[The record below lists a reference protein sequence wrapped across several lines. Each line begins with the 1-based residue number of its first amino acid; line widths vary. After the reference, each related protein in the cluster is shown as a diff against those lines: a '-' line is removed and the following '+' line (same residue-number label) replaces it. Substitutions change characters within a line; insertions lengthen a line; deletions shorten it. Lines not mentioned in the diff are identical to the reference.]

1 MSWTCA
7 PGLKSFD
14 NLNLNGDNKMSKTVE
29 YYFDFGSP
37 AAYLAST
44 QLNALESATGATVV
58 WRPMLLGG
66 VFVATGNHSPASVP
80 AKGKYIFRD
89 FARFAKRYGV
99 PLKVNP
105 FFPINTITLMR
116 IAVGLQMRE
125 DPRFLDYCTA
135 MFRAIWVDAQNM
147 NDPTTVATVLQAS
160 GLDAAAML
168 ALASE
173 QSVKDKLKADTE
185 AAVARGIFGAPT
197 FFVGDQMFWGQDR
210 LDFVREALAS

>member
-1 MSWTCA
+1 
-7 PGLKSFD
+7 
-14 NLNLNGDNKMSKTVE
+14 MSKSVE

-44 QLNALESATGATVV
+44 QLSALAAQTGATVV

-66 VFVATGNHSPASVP
+66 VFVATGNASPASVP

-89 FARFAKRYGV
+89 FARFAQRYGV
-99 PLKVNP
+99 PLNTNP

-116 IAVGLQMRE
+116 IATGLQMRH
-125 DPRFLDYCTA
+125 DPRFMDYCAA
-135 MFRAIWVDAQNM
+135 MNRAIWVDAQNM
-147 NDPTTVATVLQAS
+147 NDPATVAKVLQAA
-160 GLDAAAML
+160 GFDAAALL
-168 ALASE
+168 ALAAE
-173 QSVKDKLKADTE
+173 QAVKDKLKAQTE

-197 FFVGDQMFWGQDR
+197 FFVGEHMFWGQDR